1 MNNRML
7 GIIGGLAL
15 LVALLSPIVL
25 GRTEKVSALFEEAE
39 ARYENKDYTEAIAKY
54 EASLKESKKF
64 RANPEEVQEDFAT
77 VVSFKMAMCRVKL
90 SETSGN
96 FEELELVIRDLEQLV
111 ENHPNNACT
120 AKARKMIDQFY
131 PPNPQPPAPVWV
143 SDLSKFEAFS
153 REKYWSLVV
162 ANRLRA
168 QGQYTDAAEH
178 YENFIDTDTLAFS
191 LVAAYSLYWTG
202 QCYYE
207 AASKDETLL
216 DKAIDAFQKCLEVYE
231 GTPYTAMAKHQVSEI
246 IEACVREGYEDLRR
260 GQLDEAE
267 HKAAEALRIKPQHSS
282 AQELLK
288 EIWETYVAQSEVYI
302 KDEKYAQAIPLLKA
316 AINIDKSIEGAYC
329 KLGLAYLYLG
339 RFQEAKAA
347 AKIELIIDPRSEEA
361 LWILENV
368 E

>member
-1 MNNRML
+1 MNSRMW

-39 ARYENKDYTEAIAKY
+39 ALYENRDYTGAIAKY

-64 RANPEEVQEDFAT
+64 RAKPEEVQEDFAT
-77 VVSFKMAMCRVKL
+77 FVSFKMAMCRVKL
-90 SETSGN
+90 AEMSADTEQLDTA
-96 FEELELVIRDLEQLV
+96 IRDLKQLV
-111 ENHPNNACT
+111 ENYPNNACT
-120 AKARKMIDQFY
+120 AEARKMIDQFY

-168 QGQYTDAAEH
+168 QGQYTAAAEH
-178 YENFIDTDTLAFS
+178 YENFVDTDTLAFS

-202 QCYYE
+202 QCYYT
-207 AASKDETLL
+207 AASKDKTLL
-216 DKAIDAFQKCLEVYE
+216 DKAIEAFQKCIDVYE
-231 GTPYTAMAKHQVSEI
+231 DTRYAAQAEYQVSEI
-246 IEACVREGYEDLRR
+246 VETWVQEGYTDLRR
-260 GQLDEAE
+260 GQLDKAE
-267 HKAAEALRIKPQHSS
+267 HKAREALRIEPQHSS

-302 KDEKYAQAIPLLKA
+302 KGEKYEQAIPLLKA
-316 AINIDKSIEGAYC
+316 AININKSIEGAYC

-339 RFQEAKAA
+339 RFKEAKEAA
-347 AKIELIIDPRSEEA
+347 EIELTIDLNCEDA
-361 LWILENV
+361 HWILENV